1 MTLVKLINQHI
12 SVFSSITW
20 GQPHP
25 WCYRCNLTHVE
36 PWDQPWLCPSCP
48 VALLLP
54 GGTSKPPL
62 QKRWTHLGI
71 YAGTLDSGSN
81 GHILSRHH
89 LDLGRQEAKTWGE
102 GALCQGSRDLG
113 LGSPAPQF
121 SHMTNGLPLPPPRA
135 CWRSVMLIA
144 SSSWSELIKCHSI
157 QLLSASSNASAEP
170 GGLGTSSPAPQSLE
184 PGSPSRASELR
195 FPDCNLQEMAGTA
208 GCQQATGSQATS
220 KGKNSCQ
227 RKPGCGCQA
236 PPAPSDRAASK
247 SSVALQ
253 SQPHPRQPH
262 TWEMHWPGPGSTFS
276 DSTRLL
282 LLQPSSPTTV
292 KQTGSETLKGFPRP
306 ENVPDSQ
313 SPPSFPTPSW
323 LTLG

>member
-62 QKRWTHLGI
+62 PKRWTHLGI

-208 GCQQATGSQATS
+208 GCQQATAP
-220 KGKNSCQ
+220 
-227 RKPGCGCQA
+227 R
-236 PPAPSDRAASK
+236 PPAKAKIPVKENQGVAAK
-247 SSVALQ
+247 
-253 SQPHPRQPH
+253 
-262 TWEMHWPGPGSTFS
+262 
-276 DSTRLL
+276 LL
-282 LLQPSSPTTV
+282 LLLVTALHLSHPWLSSPSLTHDSRTPGKCTGQALAPRSATPHGCCSCSPAAQLQLS
-292 KQTGSETLKGFPRP
+292 KQALRP
-306 ENVPDSQ
+306 
-313 SPPSFPTPSW
+313 
-323 LTLG
+323 